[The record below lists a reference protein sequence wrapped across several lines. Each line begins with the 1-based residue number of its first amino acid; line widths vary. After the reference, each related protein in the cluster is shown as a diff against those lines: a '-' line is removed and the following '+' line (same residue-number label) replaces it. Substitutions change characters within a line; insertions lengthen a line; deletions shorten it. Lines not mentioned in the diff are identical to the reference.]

1 MKDKFVRNDYFL
13 KMEKYMGKKI
23 GYARVSS
30 NEQSESRQ
38 IEILKQAGVNEKN
51 IYVEKASGKNF
62 IDRTEW
68 TKLLANSIIGDTI
81 VITELD
87 RLGRNKEE
95 IKDTF
100 QLIEKKGLKLEILN
114 MPLLNTGISNPLIA
128 DLIRPIVLELLGYI
142 AEQERKTIIKRQR
155 EGYNSLKKDDK
166 GRMLSK
172 KTGRPVGRKNA
183 FENMTKDQEK
193 YIQLW
198 IEKRINLKEC
208 IYMTKLSRSTLF
220 KIKKILKKEE

>member
-1 MKDKFVRNDYFL
+1 
-13 KMEKYMGKKI
+13 MGKKI

-30 NEQSESRQ
+30 NEQNESRQ

-183 FENMTKDQEK
+183 YDNMTKEQK
-193 YIQLW
+193 NYIQLW
-198 IEKRINLKEC
+198 IEKRINIKEC

-220 KIKKILKKEE
+220 KIKKILKKGE